1 MTDKR
6 WDTHVTWWREPESED
21 ITFTGRV
28 NMRDLARLRLDHVE
42 RAALRTAP
50 ATAADFLLDLEIIF
64 RRLGEQRE
72 ARIDHPLETAT
83 ENR

>member
-50 ATAADFLLDLEIIF
+50 ATAAKALPPGAPAPVAKQPAPAALPP
-64 RRLGEQRE
+64 GK
-72 ARIDHPLETAT
+72 AKK
-83 ENR
+83 